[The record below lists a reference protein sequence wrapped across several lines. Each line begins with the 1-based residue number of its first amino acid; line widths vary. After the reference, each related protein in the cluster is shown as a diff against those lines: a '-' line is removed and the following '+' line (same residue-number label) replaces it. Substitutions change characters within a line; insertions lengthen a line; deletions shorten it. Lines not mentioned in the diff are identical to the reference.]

1 MLRKISLS
9 LILLAGLVISVS
21 LVNDD
26 TKPELET
33 GTVKV
38 KLETTMGD
46 IHLDLY
52 ADKAPIT
59 VTNFLKYIDA
69 GLMNDGAFYRVVHM
83 KNQEQNDIKIEVIQ
97 GGISGNSDIARFEP
111 IPLER
116 TRDTGLK
123 HLDGTIS
130 MARGAP
136 DTAGS
141 EFFIC
146 INDQPSLDF
155 GGMRNPDGQGF
166 AAFGMVT
173 KGMDVVRSIQAVKTD
188 IPEGELEY
196 TSGQSVLEPVK
207 FKSFARE

>member
-1 MLRKISLS
+1 MLRKISLI
-9 LILLAGLVISVS
+9 LILLVALVVLVS
-21 LVNDD
+21 LITSEKKTESD
-26 TKPELET
+26 
-33 GTVKV
+33 TVKV

-46 IHLDLY
+46 IHIDLY

-59 VTNFLKYIDA
+59 VNNFLKYIDN

-83 KNQEQNDIKIEVIQ
+83 QNQEQNDIKIEVIQ
-97 GGISGNSDIARFEP
+97 GGISGNSDIARYDP

-116 TRDTGLK
+116 TSDTGLK

-173 KGMDVVRSIQAVKTD
+173 KGMDVVRAIQSVKTD
-188 IPEGELEY
+188 MPEGELEY
-196 TSGQSVLEPVK
+196 RSGQSVLEPVK
-207 FKSFARE
+207 FKSYARE

>member
-1 MLRKISLS
+1 MLRKISLI
-9 LILLAGLVISVS
+9 LILLVALVVLVS
-21 LVNDD
+21 LITSEKKTGPD
-26 TKPELET
+26 TI
-33 GTVKV
+33 KV

-46 IHLDLY
+46 IHIDLY

-59 VTNFLKYIDA
+59 VNNFLKYIDN

-83 KNQEQNDIKIEVIQ
+83 QNQEQNDIKIEVIQ
-97 GGISGNSDIARFEP
+97 GGISGNSDIARYDP

-116 TRDTGLK
+116 TSDTGLK

-173 KGMDVVRSIQAVKTD
+173 KGMDVVRAIQSVKTD
-188 IPEGELEY
+188 MPEGELEY
-196 TSGQSVLEPVK
+196 RSGQSVLEPVK

>member
-1 MLRKISLS
+1 MLRKISLI
-9 LILLAGLVISVS
+9 LILLVALVVLVS
-21 LVNDD
+21 LITSEKKTESD
-26 TKPELET
+26 
-33 GTVKV
+33 TVKV

-46 IHLDLY
+46 IHIDLY

-59 VTNFLKYIDA
+59 VNNFLKYIDN

-83 KNQEQNDIKIEVIQ
+83 QNQEQNDIKIEVIQ
-97 GGISGNSDIARFEP
+97 GGISGNSDIARYDP

-116 TRDTGLK
+116 TSDTGLK

-173 KGMDVVRSIQAVKTD
+173 KGMDVVRAIQSVKTD
-188 IPEGELEY
+188 MPEGELEY
-196 TSGQSVLEPVK
+196 RSGQLVLEPVK

>member
-1 MLRKISLS
+1 MLRKISLI
-9 LILLAGLVISVS
+9 LILLVALVVLVS
-21 LVNDD
+21 LITSEKKTESD
-26 TKPELET
+26 
-33 GTVKV
+33 TVKV

-46 IHLDLY
+46 IHIDLY

-59 VTNFLKYIDA
+59 VNNFLKYIDN

-83 KNQEQNDIKIEVIQ
+83 QNQEQNDIKIEVIQ
-97 GGISGNSDIARFEP
+97 GGISGNSDIARYDP

-116 TRDTGLK
+116 TSDTGLK

-173 KGMDVVRSIQAVKTD
+173 KGMDVVRAIQSVKTD
-188 IPEGELEY
+188 MPEGELEY

-207 FKSFARE
+207 FKSFIRE

>member
-1 MLRKISLS
+1 MLRKISVVI
-9 LILLAGLVISVS
+9 ILLFMTACS
-21 LVNDD
+21 
-26 TKPELET
+26 EAE
-33 GTVKV
+33 TVKV

-46 IHLDLY
+46 IHIDLY

-59 VTNFLKYIDA
+59 VENFLKYIDG
-69 GLMNDGAFYRVVHM
+69 GLMKSGAFYRVVHM
-83 KNQEQNDIKIEVIQ
+83 QNQVQNDIKIEVIQ
-97 GGISGNSDIARFEP
+97 GGISGNSDIASFDP

-116 TRDTGLK
+116 TNVTGLK

-130 MARGAP
+130 MARGGP

-155 GGMRNPDGQGF
+155 GDMRNPDGQSF

-173 KGMDVVRSIQAVKTD
+173 KGMDVVRAIQGVQTKT
-188 IPEGELEY
+188 PEGELEY

-207 FKSFARE
+207 FKSFTRE

>member
-1 MLRKISLS
+1 MLRKISLI
-9 LILLAGLVISVS
+9 LILLVALVVLVS
-21 LVNDD
+21 LITSEKKTESD
-26 TKPELET
+26 
-33 GTVKV
+33 TVKV
-38 KLETTMGD
+38 KLETKMGD
-46 IHLDLY
+46 IHIDLY

-59 VTNFLKYIDA
+59 VNNFLKYIDN

-83 KNQEQNDIKIEVIQ
+83 QNQEQNDIKIEVIQ
-97 GGISGNSDIARFEP
+97 GGISGNSDIARYDP

-116 TRDTGLK
+116 TSDTGLK

-173 KGMDVVRSIQAVKTD
+173 KGMDVVRAIQSVKTD
-188 IPEGELEY
+188 MPEGELEY
-196 TSGQSVLEPVK
+196 RSGQSVLEPVK

>member
-1 MLRKISLS
+1 MLRKISLI
-9 LILLAGLVISVS
+9 LILLVALVVLVS
-21 LVNDD
+21 LITSEKKTESD
-26 TKPELET
+26 
-33 GTVKV
+33 TVKV

-46 IHLDLY
+46 IHIDLY

-59 VTNFLKYIDA
+59 VNNFLKYIDN

-83 KNQEQNDIKIEVIQ
+83 QNQEQNDIKIEVIQ
-97 GGISGNSDIARFEP
+97 GGISGNSDIARYDP

-116 TRDTGLK
+116 TSDTGLK

-130 MARGAP
+130 MTRGAP

-173 KGMDVVRSIQAVKTD
+173 KGMDVVRAIQSVKTD
-188 IPEGELEY
+188 MPEGELEY
-196 TSGQSVLEPVK
+196 RSGQSVLEPVK